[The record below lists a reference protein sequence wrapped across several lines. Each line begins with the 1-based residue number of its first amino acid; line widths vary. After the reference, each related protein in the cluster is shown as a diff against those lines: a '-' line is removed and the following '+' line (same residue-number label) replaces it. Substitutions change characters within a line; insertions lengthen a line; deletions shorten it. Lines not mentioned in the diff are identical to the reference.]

1 MKASSTRLI
10 LASFAALF
18 LAGGVQAAT
27 YSVTSANYNNIT
39 DFTPPC
45 APGSTCANYT
55 PAMHFAGTFDVATLA
70 PNLANVAIT
79 PTSFSFN
86 DGINVYAS
94 SNPDVRIYQFRVT
107 TDAGGNLTD
116 VDINLEKWLS
126 APHVIGAYWSYA
138 NVGGGSAVNRNN
150 ALCGVVGNSPA
161 GVADSCLLDN
171 AGPQRSV
178 GATGLA
184 SLTYALVAAP
194 ANVPTLSQWAQI
206 VLGGLLTLVG
216 LGQARRFVRR

>member
-1 MKASSTRLI
+1 MKASFTRLI
-10 LASFAALF
+10 LTSFASLF

-27 YSVTSANYNNIT
+27 YSVTSANYSNIT
-39 DFTPPC
+39 DFTAPC
-45 APGSTCANYT
+45 AGGSCANYT
-55 PAMHFAGTFDVATLA
+55 AAMHFSGTFDVATLA

-86 DGINVYAS
+86 DGVNTYAS
-94 SNPDVRIYQFRVT
+94 ADPDVRIYQFRVT

-126 APHVIGAYWSYA
+126 APHGVGAYWSYA
-138 NVGGGSAVNRNN
+138 NVGGGSAVNRHN

-178 GATGLA
+178 GATGLG

-194 ANVPTLSQWAQI
+194 ATVPTLSQWAQI
-206 VLGGLLTLVG
+206 VLVSLMTLVG
-216 LGQARRFVRR
+216 LWQARRLARR